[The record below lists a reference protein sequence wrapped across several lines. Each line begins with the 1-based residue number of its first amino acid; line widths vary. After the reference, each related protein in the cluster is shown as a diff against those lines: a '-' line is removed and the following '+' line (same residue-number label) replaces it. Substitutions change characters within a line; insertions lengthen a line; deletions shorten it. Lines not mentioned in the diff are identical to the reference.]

1 MDKDL
6 RRAIKIG
13 ISQAIDAHGP
23 IKKSLIGSAIK
34 RIEGQLKKK
43 DDKIEKKLAQN
54 RVGMS

>member
-6 RRAIKIG
+6 RRAIKAG

-34 RIEGQLKKK
+34 RIKGQLKKK
-43 DDKIEKKLAQN
+43 DQENVKK
-54 RVGMS
+54 VDTKSG